1 MEIKRINGVISAY
14 KTARKG
20 TAQRSESA
28 SQTKNTA
35 RVEIGFDTALQAA
48 RNGIAAAGR
57 ADATP
62 QELSQAQQSMD
73 SVEPNELANYIIY
86 G

>member
-28 SQTKNTA
+28 SQTKNTD
-35 RVEIGFDTALQAA
+35 RVEVGFDTALQAA
-48 RNGIAAAGR
+48 INGIAAAVR
-57 ADATP
+57 AEAPP

-73 SVEPNELANYIIY
+73 SVEPNELANYIIF